1 MKAKVS
7 VGGKEDLRGEG
18 NSKLCLMLAAKKK
31 KLTLSLEQHVVLNK

>member
-31 KLTLSLEQHVVLNK
+31 N